1 MPLTET
7 ERELQLG
14 TNGNSSIPPSDH
26 PRFSWTEIVLQ
37 LWSHRIRIG
46 AWTLLGTI
54 MFIGLAFFVP
64 KYEATAQLM
73 PPDGNAPSGLAALA
87 APLLGKASDGGSI
100 GGLLGAGDV
109 LGSTK
114 GSGALFAKVLQS
126 QTIQNQLIKDFNLCE
141 HYHLKYLEDA
151 RGKLTSRTSVTED
164 KKSMV
169 LTITVKDKDPKL
181 AVALVAAYLDQ
192 LDRVMAKVATSA
204 ARRERVFLEQRLAEE
219 KKTLQESE
227 QQFSKF
233 ASSHMTLDMP
243 QQTKV
248 TVEAA
253 ARLQGEMIDARSQ
266 LEALEQVYAPDNV
279 RVKSLRARIAALSR
293 DLVKIN
299 SGQVVNDVA
308 QDPSN
313 PYPSVKN
320 LPLIGV
326 QWTELYRN
334 TKIHE
339 TVFELLTQRYEV
351 ARIQEAKD
359 MPTVKVLDDPSVS
372 ERKYP
377 RASYVILPG
386 AILSFL
392 LACIGVHWRDRW
404 NRLDPQDPRRVLVS
418 RIYDGVFH
426 RGRTGRLS
434 RQESNY

>member
-14 TNGNSSIPPSDH
+14 PNGNSGIPSSG
-26 PRFSWTEIVLQ
+26 RSSSWVETVLQ

-46 AWTLLGTI
+46 AWTIVGTLMLVGLGIFTS
-54 MFIGLAFFVP
+54 

-87 APLLGKASDGGSI
+87 APFLGKAGDGGSI
-100 GGLLGAGDV
+100 GGLLGGGDL

-114 GSGALFAKVLQS
+114 TSGALFTKVLQS
-126 QTIQNQLIKDFNLCE
+126 QTIQNQLINDFDLRK
-141 HYHLKYLEDA
+141 HYHLGYFEDA
-151 RGKLTSRTSVTED
+151 RNKLTSRTTITED

-169 LTITVKDKDPKL
+169 LTITVRDKDSDLAKKL
-181 AVALVAAYLDQ
+181 VQAYINQLDQ
-192 LDRVMAKVATSA
+192 VMSRVTTSA
-204 ARRERVFLEQRLAEE
+204 ARRERIFLEQRLAEE
-219 KKTLQESE
+219 KKVLQESE
-227 QQFSKF
+227 VQFSQF
-233 ASSHMTLDMP
+233 SSRNMTLDVP

-253 ARLQGEMIDARSQ
+253 ARLQGELIDARSQ
-266 LEALEQVYAPDNV
+266 LEALQQVYAPDNV
-279 RVKSLRARIAALSR
+279 RVKSLQARIGALTR
-293 DLVKIN
+293 DLAKIN
-299 SGQVVNDVA
+299 SGRGMGEIA
-308 QDPSN
+308 QDPAN

-326 QWTELYRN
+326 RWTDLYRN

-359 MPTVKVLDDPSVS
+359 MPTVKVLDLPSVS

-377 RASYVILPG
+377 KTTQIILLG
-386 AILSFL
+386 TLFSFVLACFGSFL
-392 LACIGVHWRDRW
+392 SDRW
-404 NRLDPQDPRRVLVS
+404 ERLDSQDPRRLLFS
-418 RIYDGVFH
+418 RIFGGIFR
-426 RGRTGRLS
+426 RGRIGASGRE
-434 RQESNY
+434 RSNY

>member
-1 MPLTET
+1 
-7 ERELQLG
+7 
-14 TNGNSSIPPSDH
+14 
-26 PRFSWTEIVLQ
+26 
-37 LWSHRIRIG
+37 
-46 AWTLLGTI
+46 

>member
-1 MPLTET
+1 MPLTEA
-7 ERELQLG
+7 ERELQIGANG
-14 TNGNSSIPPSDH
+14 TSGIPSSDH
-26 PRFSWTEIVLQ
+26 PRFSWTEIILR

-46 AWTLLGTI
+46 AWTLVGII
-54 MFIGLAFFVP
+54 MFLGLAFFVP

-87 APLLGKASDGGSI
+87 APLLGKADGGSI
-100 GGLLGAGDV
+100 GGLLGAGDL

-114 GSGALFAKVLQS
+114 GSGALFTKVLQS

-141 HYHLKYLEDA
+141 HYHLKYYEDA
-151 RGKLTSRTSVTED
+151 RIKLTSRTTVTED

-169 LTITVKDKDPKL
+169 LTITVKDKDSELALKL
-181 AVALVAAYLDQ
+181 VGAYLHQ
-192 LDRVMAKVATSA
+192 LDRVMAEVSTSA
-204 ARRERVFLEQRLAEE
+204 ARRERIFLEQRLVEE
-219 KKTLQESE
+219 KKTLHESE
-227 QQFSKF
+227 EQFSKF

-293 DLVKIN
+293 DLAKIN
-299 SGQVVNDVA
+299 SGQVVNNVA

-326 QWTELYRN
+326 QWTELYRAA
-334 TKIHE
+334 KIHE

-359 MPTVKVLDDPSVS
+359 MPTVKVLDQPSVS
-372 ERKYP
+372 ERRYP
-377 RASYVILPG
+377 RESQVIFLG

-392 LACIGVHWRDRW
+392 LACIGVYWRDRW

-418 RIYDGVFH
+418 RIYGGVFH
-426 RGRTGRLS
+426 RGRTARLS
-434 RQESNY
+434 RQEPNY